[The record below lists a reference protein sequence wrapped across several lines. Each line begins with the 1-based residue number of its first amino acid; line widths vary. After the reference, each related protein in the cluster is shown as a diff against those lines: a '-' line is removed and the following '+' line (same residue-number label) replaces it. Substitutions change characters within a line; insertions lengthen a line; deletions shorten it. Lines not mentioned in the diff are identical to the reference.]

1 MLEHMKKK
9 AKEIAVFGFLLVM
22 ILSLLLIKPI
32 ENLDEIWN
40 YNTARAIASGLI
52 PYREVSMITT
62 PFLPM
67 INSLFLHGIFNQVIT
82 MRILAA
88 LWGAGICYL
97 IYRMFKQI
105 WHESNL
111 SLIATAGIGYLL
123 HEFFCLDYNFAN
135 LFLALALLLIAINQ
149 NRKKQTIEEIAQNK
163 KRQIGIGLLAGISL
177 GMKQTTGLTIC
188 LVTLLLPVL
197 DLHKKEDSKQWAKI
211 MVYRIVGMAVPII
224 GLLGYLIITQS
235 LSDFISY
242 CVQGISTF
250 TNQIPYE
257 QLLESEKTEIRL
269 LARLVPISWIIV
281 LIASIIKRKNS
292 QERNN
297 WLSMLGY
304 GLAMVIVIY
313 PISDEIHF
321 FIGSTIFI
329 LADIAI
335 LGMIGKNIIQKLI
348 IKFPK
353 LHLKRIY
360 KIITL
365 LIFLGL
371 YGWIAS
377 KGVTNL
383 KEYINQEK
391 NQTIAHYQGIQ
402 INDYL
407 KQRIDEI
414 DQYITEKNKQGK
426 TIYILDAEAAIY
438 QIPVNHYHK
447 NFDMFLKGNIGK
459 EGEKGIIQQIQ
470 ELQQNPNNIFL
481 IRHPNWSQNWQ
492 TPTEVIQYV
501 RNHFTK
507 TGEISF
513 YEEMTF
519 LPSGDG
525 S

>member
-1 MLEHMKKK
+1 MRNK
-9 AKEIAVFGFLLVM
+9 AKKIAIFAFLFVM

-32 ENLDEIWN
+32 EDLDEIWN
-40 YNTARAIASGLI
+40 YNTARAIASGLT

-67 INSLFLHGIFNQVIT
+67 INSLFLHGIANQVIT
-82 MRILAA
+82 MRVLAA
-88 LWGAGICYL
+88 LLGAGICYL
-97 IYRMFKQI
+97 LYRIFQHI
-105 WHESNL
+105 WHETNI

-135 LFLALALLLIAINQ
+135 LFIALLLLLITINQ
-149 NRKKQTIEEIAQNK
+149 NQKQQSIQEITLQKNK
-163 KRQIGIGLLAGISL
+163 QIGMGLLAGIAI
-177 GMKQTTGLTIC
+177 GIKQTTGLTIC
-188 LVTLLLPVL
+188 LITLLLPL
-197 DLHKKEDSKQWAKI
+197 LEIRKKEDLKAYGKI
-211 MVYRIVGMAVPII
+211 TAYRIIGMAIPMI

-235 LSDFISY
+235 LPDFISY
-242 CVQGISTF
+242 SIQGISTF

-257 QLLESEKTEIRL
+257 RLLESDKTEIKI
-269 LARLVPISWIIV
+269 LARLVPISW
-281 LIASIIKRKNS
+281 LILLITSIITRKKH

-304 GLAMVIVIY
+304 GLAMIIMIY

-321 FIGSTIFI
+321 IIGSTIFI

-335 LGMIGKNIIQKLI
+335 LGSFGKYVLQKLI

-353 LHLKRIY
+353 LHLKRTY

-365 LIFLGL
+365 LLFLGI

-377 KGVTNL
+377 KGITNL
-383 KEYINQEK
+383 RKYDTLEK
-391 NQTIAHYQGIQ
+391 NETIAHYQEIE
-402 INDYL
+402 IKDYL
-407 KQRIDEI
+407 KQRINEI

-426 TIYILDAEAAIY
+426 TVYILDAEAAIY
-438 QIPVNHYHK
+438 QIPLNHYHK
-447 NFDMFLKGNIGK
+447 NFDMFLKGNLGK
-459 EGEKGIIQQIQ
+459 EGEQGIIKQIQ
-470 ELQQNPNNIFL
+470 ELQQDPNNLFL
-481 IRHPNWSQNWQ
+481 IRHPDWRQNWQ
-492 TPTEVIQYV
+492 TPMEVIQYV
-501 RNHFTK
+501 RNNFIK

-513 YEEMTF
+513 YEEF